1 MMQLIVEKGSAMSY
15 KKDPALD
22 DVPADDQMFGSIDG
36 PGRVSKN
43 TADNK
48 SSSAPMQ
55 LRPAP
60 EKTKSI
66 SKKGMMIVF
75 GLFSIVIL
83 MLFVGIATT
92 GHVENQQ
99 AAASAE
105 PRVEQ
110 SAHGQALNVAS
121 VSANSSS
128 ISTSINA
135 SDPGAISGASKTAS
149 SPAPG
154 QGQGGPTDPNRP
166 PTPREQYLEWLEKH
180 QYDRLRARWMADQQA
195 YGAKVIDDSAGG
207 GLMAAAGGLPR
218 MPSVPGALP
227 MPPAVADGEDDR
239 VLDARRRAQDSARML
254 AQAAAAAIPGI
265 PTLPSQSSALS
276 AVAPASRTSA
286 TSAAAALTDRD
297 ERARES
303 QKAFFAESGKEVKGV
318 GYLEASVTDKRP
330 GYEVSAGSIIPA
342 VMLSSINSDLPGS
355 IVAQVRSDVYSTFD
369 YTKLV
374 IPAGSRIVGR
384 YSSDIAYGQERILVA
399 WDELIFPNGKRIAM
413 GGMSGVDA
421 TGAAGLSDQVHTHF
435 WRTWGNALL
444 VSMLGVGVQKSQ
456 PQNAGQNN
464 TPTTSQ
470 LSAAAAMN
478 SLNDTAS
485 QILKRNLNVAPTLE
499 IRPGYVFNVMVNK
512 SISLPAYEGN

>member
-1 MMQLIVEKGSAMSY
+1 MSH

-36 PGRVSKN
+36 PGQVSKN
-43 TADNK
+43 AADN
-48 SSSAPMQ
+48 SAAPAPMQ

-66 SKKGMMIVF
+66 SKRGMMVVF
-75 GLFSIVIL
+75 GLLSIAIL
-83 MLFVGIATT
+83 LLFTGIATT
-92 GHVENQQ
+92 GHVESQQ
-99 AAASAE
+99 AAAPAE
-105 PRVEQ
+105 PKVEQ
-110 SAHGQALNVAS
+110 SAHGQSLNVAATLANS
-121 VSANSSS
+121 NSSS
-128 ISTSINA
+128 TSSNA
-135 SDPGAISGASKTAS
+135 SDPGAASGASKIFGSPT
-149 SPAPG
+149 PAPG
-154 QGQGGPTDPNRP
+154 PSGGPSDPNRP
-166 PTPREQYLEWLEKH
+166 PSPREQYLEWLEKH
-180 QYDRLRARWMADQQA
+180 RYDRLRAKWMADQQA

-207 GLMAAAGGLPR
+207 LMAAAGGLPR
-218 MPSVPGALP
+218 MPGALPTLP
-227 MPPAVADGEDDR
+227 MPPAAVDGEDDR
-239 VLDARRRAQDSARML
+239 VLDARRRTQEAARML
-254 AQAAAAAIPGI
+254 AQASATPGA
-265 PTLPSQSSALS
+265 PVLPLGRQGLSGGAPARASAPSSAL
-276 AVAPASRTSA
+276 A
-286 TSAAAALTDRD
+286 DRD
-297 ERARES
+297 DRAREQ
-303 QKAFFAESGKEVKGV
+303 QKAFFAESSKEVSGV
-318 GYLEASVTDKRP
+318 GYLEAPVTDKRP
-330 GYEVSAGSIIPA
+330 GYEIAAGSIIPA

-384 YSSDIAYGQERILVA
+384 YSSDVAYGQERILVA

-421 TGAAGLSDQVHTHF
+421 TGAAGLSDQVHNHF

-485 QILKRNLNVAPTLE
+485 QILKKNLNVAPTLE
-499 IRPGYVFNVMVNK
+499 IRPGYLFNVMVNK
-512 SISLPAYEGN
+512 SISLPVYEGN